1 MSAWPPIEWSL
12 NLPFTVRLFSV
23 RVVAA
28 DTLNILLAQ
37 PRRPPISLCWPL
49 AAVPPSPAATIRPPS
64 MPAQPEGRSHWIAL
78 LERTVVLGEVENA
91 ERIGPFGVA
100 ETRLFE
106 PATPT

>member
-12 NLPFTVRLFSV
+12 NLPLTVRLFSV
-23 RVVAA
+23 RVLAA
-28 DTLNILLAQ
+28 DTAKRLSAH
-37 PRRPPISLCWPL
+37 PRRAPITLCWPL

-64 MPAQPEGRSHWIAL
+64 NPAHPVGVNHWIAL
-78 LERTVVLGEVENA
+78 LERTVVFGEVENA

-100 ETRLFE
+100 DTRLLE